1 MSGKNILINGL
12 TLEEATII
20 PLLLNARYWQS
31 QGCSVDFLGNADLKR
46 KIDEARIIDHFGFSE
61 IKNTRKISTKLNFI
75 LEGINRNLSALF
87 YLDKIKGLYDIV
99 YSRSSVLDLIIFPHI
114 LKRAD
119 KRIKWFTVFDNIVP
133 FFDPGN
139 KFFRFLA
146 WSFFQ
151 FSLLLLKSTDKIFAI
166 SDDLRNFLIRK
177 GIKENKIVLTGNGVE
192 ADTIRSSHK
201 DARCNIDALFIGR
214 INETKGIYDLLK
226 VLVIVKE
233 KYPGFQLAI
242 MGRGDKKTEINFKN
256 KIKKLSLEE
265 NIRFLGYKI
274 GLEKFNIIKSSKCF
288 WFLSVS
294 ESESFGIALLE
305 AVCCGLPAFVYD
317 LKPYK
322 NIYKNNEVM
331 IFPKYDFKSV
341 AMKVIELFEKGEF
354 NNKRGE
360 LLLDKYSWDKIAE
373 IEFNS
378 FNNL

>member
-1 MSGKNILINGL
+1 MSSKNILINGL

-20 PLLLNARYWQS
+20 PLLLNSRYWLI
-31 QGCSVDFLGNADLKR
+31 QGCSVAFLGNADLKR
-46 KIDEARIIDHFGFSE
+46 KIEETRIIEHFEFLE
-61 IKNTRKISTKLNFI
+61 IKNTRKISTRLNFI
-75 LEGINRNLSALF
+75 LEGIVRNLTALF
-87 YLDKIKGLYDIV
+87 YVNKIKGKYDIV
-99 YSRSSVLDLIIFPHI
+99 YSRSSVLDLIVFPCI
-114 LKRAD
+114 LKGAD
-119 KRIKWFTVFDNIVP
+119 KRIKWLTVFDNIVP
-133 FFDPGN
+133 FSDPGN

-146 WSFFQ
+146 WLFFQ
-151 FSLLLLKSTDKIFAI
+151 FSLRLLKSADKIFAI
-166 SDDLRNFLIRK
+166 SDDLRNFLIHK

-192 ADTIRSSHK
+192 VDIIKSSQK
-201 DARCNIDALFIGR
+201 DARYNIDALFIGR

-226 VLVIVKE
+226 VLIIVKE
-233 KYPGFQLAI
+233 KYPSFQLAI
-242 MGRGDKKTEINFKN
+242 MGTGDKKTGGNLKN
-256 KIKKLSLEE
+256 KIKKLRLDE
-265 NIRFLGYKI
+265 NIQFLGYKT

-305 AVCCGLPAFVYD
+305 AVCCGVPAFAYD
-317 LKPYK
+317 LKPCK

-331 IFPKYDFKSV
+331 ISPKYDFKSV

-373 IEFNS
+373 IELNS